1 MRFNQRMRV
10 YSHPVR
16 FVTACAVLT
25 MEGRASA
32 RLQEPKSAKRLEKCQ
47 QIVQGCRIV
56 S

>member
-1 MRFNQRMRV
+1 MRFKQRMRV

-16 FVTACAVLT
+16 LVTDSAVLT

-32 RLQEPKSAKRLEKCQ
+32 RLQEPNQRSVSRNANKSSRAPE
-47 QIVQGCRIV
+47 